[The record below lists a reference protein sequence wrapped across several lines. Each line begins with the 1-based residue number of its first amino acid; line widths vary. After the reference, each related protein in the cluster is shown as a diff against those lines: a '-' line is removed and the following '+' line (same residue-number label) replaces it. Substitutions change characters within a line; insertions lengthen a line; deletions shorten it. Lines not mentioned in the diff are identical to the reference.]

1 MVMMVVATLCCM
13 IDAKPGLRWPWREAK
28 EATSAQAINYKKQF
42 KPLTLDVSVKVDTAQ
57 KEPAKAP
64 APEPA
69 KQPVPEPAPE
79 PAIQPVPEPV
89 PGANRGL
96 KPGMNPQWF
105 IRHN

>member
-1 MVMMVVATLCCM
+1 MGKQMRSLMVMMVVATLCCM

-69 KQPVPEPAPE
+69 KQPVPEP
-79 PAIQPVPEPV
+79 V